1 MDEDHLDGNEKMA
14 SVIERNA
21 GHKMKYLQR
30 ENAQLK
36 QLLEDAENNVE
47 INKNM
52 IKVILQHNDGKSSNT
67 NQTME
72 S

>member
-1 MDEDHLDGNEKMA
+1 MV
-14 SVIERNA
+14 SVIERKNA
-21 GHKMKYLQR
+21 HKIKYLQR

-36 QLLEDAENNVE
+36 HLLDDAENNVE

-52 IKVILQHNDGKSSNT
+52 IKIVLQNQESKNSSN
-67 NQTME
+67 NTME